1 MSEVTKKE
9 SLLSFCNIL
18 RKSIVTVFVFY
29 CDAKHS
35 DTLQGP
41 SHQSCLLLLVFT
53 NIPTVSIFPGQPQ
66 FVVCCPSV
74 PDWINLY
81 WFLYFSPKN
90 IHIYTVFHQQ
100 CKTIHLYWI
109 IFIVILTLN
118 AIKNI
123 TVLSSTKTFWKHSI
137 RTFKYYFEKHIFDS
151 ITNSRK
157 LVQKRSSE
165 QPFFWKH

>member
-53 NIPTVSIFPGQPQ
+53 NIPTVSIFPGQSQ

-74 PDWINLY
+74 PD
-81 WFLYFSPKN
+81 
-90 IHIYTVFHQQ
+90 
-100 CKTIHLYWI
+100 
-109 IFIVILTLN
+109 
-118 AIKNI
+118 
-123 TVLSSTKTFWKHSI
+123 
-137 RTFKYYFEKHIFDS
+137 
-151 ITNSRK
+151 
-157 LVQKRSSE
+157 
-165 QPFFWKH
+165 